1 MKTKN
6 SNNAGKFN
14 FSGVGTIRGK
24 IVLISAVSV
33 VTSFVLG
40 TSGIVALNKTANNN
54 EILQDINKI
63 NLAQNENQALDTSYC
78 YYLDSKYLENIVS
91 NLEDMTGDAESAGKH
106 AGLAWKSD
114 VSDMKSVLDQTKNN
128 YSKILELSSQ
138 RSFTEDS
145 GMYQTFLSSDDAL
158 NESFAV
164 IKDDKDWVD
173 GAWVK
178 LAGVGQPVQA
188 EGQSLIKT
196 SYSNAIPQEGKRIYL
211 YVRLGG
217 NSIDY
222 TGKVYVNNLAFHKG
236 DQTTP
241 IDLST
246 FSETDLNGSYG
257 DALKGLTLEDFDG
270 QKTICVDGQ
279 FTAANAQWE
288 EIAIKIPAEKLDMQN
303 YDSFSYDMYVASAPE
318 DLQQACA
325 FSEKYD
331 FASGLSQLN
340 SDFAAYSRLV
350 VEGKDVTEASQTV
363 SDDLALITDNIGVYV
378 REGDT
383 KDTVTNDMAAKQQA
397 YTDIT
402 DIDQQILK
410 LKQDNATQF
419 SNLTKLTADLKDRVE
434 ASNDSAKVRALMVM
448 FVILAAGMGVIIVI
462 TVAVNRSMNHSI
474 ARFKD
479 TLSKMTDGD
488 LTVRAYDSG
497 KDEFSIFG
505 KYVNKFLDKIS
516 DIMKS
521 VQLIAADVNHTGEE
535 LDGMAS
541 RSSETSEEIGKSVE
555 DIAQGATS
563 QAREVDSSSSQ
574 MDGMGKAFDNIVD
587 DIEDLGKTAQE
598 MKQVSTESSVNMRE
612 LSEANAKTAEAFK
625 QVVHQTHTTNE
636 SVQKIKEAAE
646 LITSIA
652 SQTNLLS
659 LNASIEA
666 ARAGEAGRGF
676 AVVATEIQQLAE
688 QSSSSADIIK
698 NIIAELTDEAERTVT
713 IVDEVTQIVNE
724 QQDKLVE
731 TQEKFNV
738 LESGI
743 ALSDEKT
750 TAIKECTQECDEARK
765 NVEQI
770 IVSLASISEENAAST
785 EQTTASMLELGE
797 VITTLAGKANELK
810 EMSQKLDTD
819 LKFFRI

>member
-1 MKTKN
+1 MKSRKLN
-6 SNNAGKFN
+6 IGN
-14 FSGVGTIRGK
+14 FGSIRGK
-24 IVLISAVSV
+24 IVLISTVSV

-54 EILQDINKI
+54 TILQGINKI

-91 NLEDMTGDAESAGKH
+91 NLEEMSSDAEAAGKH
-106 AGLAWKSD
+106 ANISWKNDISE
-114 VSDMKSVLDQTKNN
+114 METVLNQTKDN
-128 YSKILELSSQ
+128 YSQILELSSK
-138 RSFTEDS
+138 RGFTEDA
-145 GMYQTFLSSDDAL
+145 GMYQTFLSDDDAL
-158 NESFAV
+158 NEAFSV

-178 LAGVGQPVQA
+178 LAGAGQPAQFA
-188 EGQSLIKT
+188 GQDLVKL
-196 SYSNAIPQEGKRIYL
+196 SYSNAIPQEGKRVYL

-222 TGKVYVNNLAFHKG
+222 NGKVYVTNLAFHKG
-236 DQTTP
+236 NQTTP

-257 DALKGLTLEDFDG
+257 DALQGLTIEDVDG
-270 QKTICVDGQ
+270 QKTICVDGL

-288 EIAIKIPAEKLDMQN
+288 EIAIKIPADKLDMQN
-303 YDSFSYDMYVASAPE
+303 YDSFSYDMYVSSTPE
-318 DLQQACA
+318 DMQAACA

-350 VEGKDVTEASQTV
+350 VEGKDVTEAAQTV
-363 SDDLALITDNIGVYV
+363 SDDLQLITDNIGVYV
-378 REGDT
+378 RESDT
-383 KDTVTNDMAAKQQA
+383 KDTVTADMEQKQQA
-397 YTDIT
+397 YTDIA
-402 DIDQQILK
+402 DVDQQILK

-419 SNLTKLTADLKDRVE
+419 SNLTNVTSDLKDRVQ
-434 ASNDSAKVRALMVM
+434 ASNDSAKASTLLVMVAILVVGIAAIV
-448 FVILAAGMGVIIVI
+448 VIA
-462 TVAVNRSMNHSI
+462 VAVNRSMNHSI

-488 LTVRAYDSG
+488 LTVRAHDSG

-505 KYVNKFLDKIS
+505 AYVNKFLDKIS

-521 VQLIAADVNHTGEE
+521 VQLIAADVNETGEK
-535 LDGMAS
+535 LDHMAS

-563 QAREVDSSSSQ
+563 QAREVDSSSNE
-574 MDGMGKAFDNIVD
+574 MEGMGSAFDNIVENVD
-587 DIEDLGKTAQE
+587 DLGKTALE
-598 MKQVSTESSVNMRE
+598 MKQVSTESSVNMKE
-612 LSEANAKTAEAFK
+612 LSQANEKTAKAFE

-698 NIIAELTDEAERTVT
+698 NIIAELTDEAERTVA
-713 IVDEVTQIVNE
+713 IVDEVTQIVNA
-724 QQDKLVE
+724 QQDKLAE
-731 TQEKFNV
+731 TQDKFNV
-738 LESGI
+738 LENGI
-743 ALSDEKT
+743 ALSNEKT
-750 TAIKECTQECDEARK
+750 AAIRECTQECDTARK
-765 NVEQI
+765 NVEQT
-770 IVSLASISEENAAST
+770 IVSLASISEENAASA

-819 LKFFRI
+819 LKFFKI